1 MVVGWTPT
9 SLAMRRQLQC
19 VASAGFSS
27 RVLRTISASSS
38 GVILRGRPERGR
50 SSSSSSTPPASY
62 RSSHCVTV
70 GLDTPTSRQIADPDR
85 PSAEQRTM
93 LALSTTR
100 CGVVRLFTNRSKRLR
115 SPRRNR
121 ILRTGSPMRGIY
133 RMYLLDKRFLLHYTR
148 EVRGAGSL
156 RHGVSLGLSGD
167 RRKRRFGGALRHSAE
182 RPDAHQAK
190 PSAGIIDRG
199 LLGDVVRPNQD
210 GRSGGSDLGA
220 SDVRDLG
227 NPGGGHFKRRLLL
240 HSCGFASWSY
250 RRVGFPA
257 PRTLL

>member
-121 ILRTGSPMRGIY
+121 ILRTRSPMRGIY
-133 RMYLLDKRFLLHYTR
+133 RMYLLGKRFPLHYTR
-148 EVRGAGSL
+148 CQSTNTNAVSARTDSSCWCSPRTRLRALPARPPTSRGSCPSRRSAPRALGSVISGSRERARERPMRK
-156 RHGVSLGLSGD
+156 RHTPSTRRLTTTTTSSVEGHELSIGLSG
-167 RRKRRFGGALRHSAE
+167 LLPYSPHE
-182 RPDAHQAK
+182 
-190 PSAGIIDRG
+190 PS
-199 LLGDVVRPNQD
+199 
-210 GRSGGSDLGA
+210 
-220 SDVRDLG
+220 
-227 NPGGGHFKRRLLL
+227 
-240 HSCGFASWSY
+240 
-250 RRVGFPA
+250 
-257 PRTLL
+257 

>member
-1 MVVGWTPT
+1 MDARFLGHV
-9 SLAMRRQLQC
+9 RRQLQC

-50 SSSSSSTPPASY
+50 YSSRSSTPPASY

-133 RMYLLDKRFLLHYTR
+133 RMYLLGIRFLLHYTSICR
-148 EVRGAGSL
+148 CGPGSAPSCCSPDSSMRL
-156 RHGVSLGLSGD
+156 RWL
-167 RRKRRFGGALRHSAE
+167 RF
-182 RPDAHQAK
+182 
-190 PSAGIIDRG
+190 
-199 LLGDVVRPNQD
+199 
-210 GRSGGSDLGA
+210 SGGVAGPYRMRRRHPSRSRATHQPGWPLPERNHLLEPVSQPSDM
-220 SDVRDLG
+220 D
-227 NPGGGHFKRRLLL
+227 
-240 HSCGFASWSY
+240 C
-250 RRVGFPA
+250 
-257 PRTLL
+257 PRTEP

>member
-133 RMYLLDKRFLLHYTR
+133 RMYLLGKRFLLHYTR
-148 EVRGAGSL
+148 SL
-156 RHGVSLGLSGD
+156 YLTVTQVLY
-167 RRKRRFGGALRHSAE
+167 
-182 RPDAHQAK
+182 
-190 PSAGIIDRG
+190 
-199 LLGDVVRPNQD
+199 
-210 GRSGGSDLGA
+210 RSPC
-220 SDVRDLG
+220 R
-227 NPGGGHFKRRLLL
+227 
-240 HSCGFASWSY
+240 
-250 RRVGFPA
+250 A
-257 PRTLL
+257 PRAQPRHTRQTR

>member
-19 VASAGFSS
+19 VASACFSS

-38 GVILRGRPERGR
+38 RVILRGRPERGR

-133 RMYLLDKRFLLHYTR
+133 RMYLLGIRFLLHYTR
-148 EVRGAGSL
+148 GRGPASSQASIPPYAKRVEGPPRPL
-156 RHGVSLGLSGD
+156 VPHTLSCEG
-167 RRKRRFGGALRHSAE
+167 FGA
-182 RPDAHQAK
+182 RPH
-190 PSAGIIDRG
+190 
-199 LLGDVVRPNQD
+199 
-210 GRSGGSDLGA
+210 GRS
-220 SDVRDLG
+220 V
-227 NPGGGHFKRRLLL
+227 
-240 HSCGFASWSY
+240 
-250 RRVGFPA
+250 
-257 PRTLL
+257 

>member
-133 RMYLLDKRFLLHYTR
+133 RMYLLGKRFLLHYTR
-148 EVRGAGSL
+148 SSPVPPPEPSPPGHPPGRPRPTPRKGDRSEPWSL
-156 RHGVSLGLSGD
+156 R
-167 RRKRRFGGALRHSAE
+167 A
-182 RPDAHQAK
+182 Q
-190 PSAGIIDRG
+190 
-199 LLGDVVRPNQD
+199 
-210 GRSGGSDLGA
+210 
-220 SDVRDLG
+220 
-227 NPGGGHFKRRLLL
+227 
-240 HSCGFASWSY
+240 
-250 RRVGFPA
+250 
-257 PRTLL
+257 